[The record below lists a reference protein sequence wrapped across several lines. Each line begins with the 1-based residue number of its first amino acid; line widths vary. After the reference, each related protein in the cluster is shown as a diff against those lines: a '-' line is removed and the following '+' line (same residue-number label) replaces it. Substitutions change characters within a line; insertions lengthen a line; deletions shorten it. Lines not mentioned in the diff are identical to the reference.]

1 MSYKVEIID
10 EYSFSQ
16 WFSHHLR
23 FATKTEAEAYSHQF
37 CNAGWNGIQHLRT
50 VASDEPVNA
59 RQTEKEL
66 LNKDEQ
72 PFCNPFPQPT
82 PEEIRAEADRLG
94 ARWDTL
100 VRGLD

>member
-1 MSYKVEIID
+1 MKNRDFQQLTSHLNYLRDLSASRPLDRRHRGADHEWNPMSYKVEIID

-59 RQTEKEL
+59 R
-66 LNKDEQ
+66 
-72 PFCNPFPQPT
+72 
-82 PEEIRAEADRLG
+82 
-94 ARWDTL
+94 
-100 VRGLD
+100 